1 MSAPA
6 SAPTPPKTTAPRV
19 ETRQADRAAIEKAL
33 QDWAKAWSEKNMARY
48 YAAYANNFVPAN
60 RVSRAQWESDRRA
73 RIVSKKSISVEVKE
87 IQISFDG
94 ESATARFQQM
104 YRSDNLKGNSR
115 KTLDM
120 VRQGNR
126 WLIVRESV
134 N

>member
-1 MSAPA
+1 M
-6 SAPTPPKTTAPRV
+6 T
-19 ETRQADRAAIEKAL
+19 
-33 QDWAKAWSEKNMARY
+33 RY

-60 RVSRAQWESDRRA
+60 RVSRAQWESDRRV
-73 RIVSKKSISVEVKE
+73 RIVSKKSISVEVRD
-87 IQISFDG
+87 IQISFNG
-94 ESATARFQQM
+94 ETATARFQQM